1 MLLDTIL
8 EKHQSR
14 LRMSESADHYQRIY
28 RRSLE
33 IEARWLRFGARPKA
47 NSIQA
52 LVSDLD
58 HPLESLCEMGCGTG
72 SVLREC
78 MRRRLAKRYF
88 AIDGSQEALEYVRRR
103 NGGQVVLARHDL
115 ETGTPDLGVTF
126 DLVVV
131 SHVIEH
137 LRNPEPLLRSLSGK
151 CRYLVAEVPLE
162 NQPVPLATSWLK
174 SNLLGRKREENL
186 SGHVQFFSRGSFRG
200 LMESTGWR
208 ILREH
213 RYSPYNRQAIVFNYT
228 RNHLP
233 VWRGL
238 APYWVSRLAGG
249 WLSSRLLNA
258 HYAVLATNG
267 GCSRLDGFLT

>member
-1 MLLDTIL
+1 
-8 EKHQSR
+8 
-14 LRMSESADHYQRIY
+14 MSQSADHYQEIY
-28 RRSLE
+28 QRSLE
-33 IEARWLRFGARPKA
+33 VEARWLRFGARPKA

-52 LVSDLD
+52 LVGGLGP
-58 HPLESLCEMGCGTG
+58 PLESLCELGCGTG
-72 SVLREC
+72 GVLSEC

-88 AIDGSQEALEYVRRR
+88 AIDGSQVALEYVRKR
-103 NGGQVVLARHDL
+103 NGSEVVLACHDL
-115 ETGTPDLGVTF
+115 ETGAPDLGVTF

-137 LRNPEPLLRSLSGK
+137 LRNPEPLLRGLLGK
-151 CRYLVAEVPLE
+151 CKYLVAEVPLE
-162 NQPVPLATSWLK
+162 NQAVPWATSWLK

-186 SGHVQFFSRGSFRG
+186 SGHVQFFSKGTFKS
-200 LMESTGWR
+200 LIESTGWR
-208 ILREH
+208 IHREH

-238 APYWVSRLAGG
+238 APYWLSRLAGG

-258 HYAVLATNG
+258 HFAVLAANESMG
-267 GCSRLDGFLT
+267 PARP